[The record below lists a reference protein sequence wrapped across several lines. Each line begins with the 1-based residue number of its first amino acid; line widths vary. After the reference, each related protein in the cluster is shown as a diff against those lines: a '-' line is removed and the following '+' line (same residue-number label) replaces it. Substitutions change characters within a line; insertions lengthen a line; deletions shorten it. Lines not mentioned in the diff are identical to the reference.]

1 MKGILYLSFLITSR
15 ITEKGKAMT
24 KETNRSN
31 EELTFRAKWLREK
44 GRIKG
49 ASRAYK
55 RLVKRNNKAKVNP
68 PVTAMVTTDIVVSMP
83 DDGNITSVGK
93 GYLYTKHIL
102 GFLVYI
108 DTLTASYYSLTRRG
122 KGISLYYGDSL
133 NCYTLLNRKGK
144 QARVY
149 SYKNESILNRWS
161 FSYV

>member
-1 MKGILYLSFLITSR
+1 
-15 ITEKGKAMT
+15 MT

-55 RLVKRNNKAKVNP
+55 RLVKRNNKAKVIS
-68 PVTAMVTTDIVVSMP
+68 PVVQSVETDITVSMP

-102 GFLVYI
+102 GFLIYI
-108 DTLTASYYSLTRRG
+108 DTLTASYYSFTRRG
-122 KGISLYYGDSL
+122 RGIALYYGDNL
-133 NCYTLLNRKGK
+133 NCYTLLNGTGK
-144 QARVY
+144 HVRVY
-149 SYKNESILNRWS
+149 SYKNESILNRWN
-161 FSYV
+161 FSYA

>member
-1 MKGILYLSFLITSR
+1 MKR
-15 ITEKGKAMT
+15 EV
-24 KETNRSN
+24 NRSN

-55 RLVKRNNKAKVNP
+55 RLVKRNNKAKYNP
-68 PVTAMVTTDIVVSMP
+68 PVVQSVETDIIVSMP

-93 GYLYTKHIL
+93 GYLYTKHFF

-108 DTLTASYYSLTRRG
+108 DTIDVLASYYSFTRRG

-133 NCYTLLNRKGK
+133 NCYTLQCGK
-144 QARVY
+144 DLKLF
-149 SYKNESILNRWS
+149 SHKNQSILNRWS